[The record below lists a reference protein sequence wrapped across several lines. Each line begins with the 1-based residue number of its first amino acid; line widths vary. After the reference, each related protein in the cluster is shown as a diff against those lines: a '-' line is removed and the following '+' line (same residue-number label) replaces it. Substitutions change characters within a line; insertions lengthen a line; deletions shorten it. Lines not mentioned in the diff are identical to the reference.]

1 MDSSLE
7 KTSMSDK
14 KIHCLVAGTC
24 VVDFLVRPIP
34 LDAPIGVS
42 KLIHAQPIEATTGG
56 IVSNSGIAL
65 ARLGMKV
72 SAFTYVGDDNWAT
85 ILRETYDGAGM
96 DASELRVHPTCGTS
110 ATAVLIDKNSDH
122 SFVYYGGASEKM
134 DRKMVIDNLELF
146 ARSRMTLLG
155 YYSLLPNLEHDLP
168 ELLER
173 ISETGCRTALD
184 AAGDGGT
191 LEPLDRILP
200 HLDVYVPSYG
210 EAVPQSGEKDPEKIL
225 KVFRGCGT
233 EALLGVKL
241 GDKGVLLSPR
251 KGSYLEIAPVTAPGP
266 VVDTTGA
273 GDAFYAGL
281 LTGLLRG
288 MSPEEA
294 GRLGAAAGACC
305 VTGLGASAGLRS
317 FEETARL
324 AGL

>member
-1 MDSSLE
+1 M
-7 KTSMSDK
+7 TDK
-14 KIHCLVAGTC
+14 KIDCLVAGTC

-34 LDAPIGVS
+34 LEEPIGVG

-65 ARLGMKV
+65 ARLGMNV
-72 SAFTYVGDDNWAT
+72 SAFSCVGDDSWAT
-85 ILRETYDGAGM
+85 ILREAYARAGV
-96 DASELRVHPTCGTS
+96 DSSALHVHPTCGTS

-122 SFVYYGGASEKM
+122 SFVYYGGASEMM
-134 DRKMVIDNLELF
+134 DRKMVLDNLDLF
-146 ARSRMTLLG
+146 ARSRMALLG
-155 YYSLLPNLEHDLP
+155 YYSLMPNLEHDLP
-168 ELLER
+168 ETLER
-173 ISETGCRTALD
+173 IRQTGCRTALD
-184 AAGDGGT
+184 SAGDGGT

-225 KVFRGCGT
+225 EVFRDCGT

-241 GDKGVLLSPR
+241 GEKGALLSPR
-251 KGSYLEIAPVTAPGP
+251 KGSYLEVKPVAAPGP

-273 GDAFYAGL
+273 GDSFYAGL

-288 MSPEEA
+288 MSAADA

-317 FEETARL
+317 FEETAQL

>member
-1 MDSSLE
+1 MN
-7 KTSMSDK
+7 DK
-14 KIHCLVAGTC
+14 KIDCLVAGTC

-34 LDAPIGVS
+34 LEAPIGVG

-85 ILRETYDGAGM
+85 ILHETYDRAGV
-96 DASELRVHPTCGTS
+96 DSSALRVHRECGTS

-122 SFVYYGGASEKM
+122 SFVYYGGASERM
-134 DRKMVIDNLELF
+134 DREMVLDNLDLF

-155 YYSLLPNLEHDLP
+155 YYSLMPNLEHDLP

-173 ISETGCRTALD
+173 IRQTGCRTALD
-184 AAGDGGT
+184 SAGDGGT

-225 KVFRGCGT
+225 EVFRGCGT
-233 EALLGVKL
+233 KALLGVKL
-241 GDKGVLLSPR
+241 GEKGALLSPR
-251 KGSYLEIAPVTAPGP
+251 KESYLEVAPVAPPGP
-266 VVDTTGA
+266 VVDTIGA
-273 GDAFYAGL
+273 GDSFYAGL
-281 LTGLLRG
+281 LAGLLRG
-288 MSPEEA
+288 MSAADA

-317 FEETARL
+317 FEETAQL